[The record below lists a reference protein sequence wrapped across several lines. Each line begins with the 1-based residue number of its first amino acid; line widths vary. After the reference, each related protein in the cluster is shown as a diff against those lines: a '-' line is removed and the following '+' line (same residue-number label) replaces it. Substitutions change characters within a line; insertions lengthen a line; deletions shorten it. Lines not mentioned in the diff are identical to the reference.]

1 MRTCSLRQRT
11 ATYAFDICPGYWDFV
26 AKDFGRGNAMSVTH
40 VWNEIQ
46 AGGDDLA
53 AWMKANLDKG
63 RFFDCANDADVVAQY
78 RVVSSY
84 VTLAYVARPNAI
96 QDFLKPSVADPWLAA
111 YALSYDGIIVTQ
123 ETAKNAKR
131 KVSLVDVCD
140 HFGVRHMDV
149 IEFLRT
155 EKAMFVLAENIK

>member
-1 MRTCSLRQRT
+1 
-11 ATYAFDICPGYWDFV
+11 
-26 AKDFGRGNAMSVTH
+26 MSVTH
-40 VWNEIQ
+40 VWNEIKE
-46 AGGDDLA
+46 GGDELA
-53 AWMKANLDKG
+53 AWMTANVNKG
-63 RFFDCANDADVVAQY
+63 KYNECAKDAEGVAQY